1 MMDENVME
9 RKIRVIHIADE
20 SNIFLNGNV

>member
-1 MMDENVME
+1 MDKNVME

-20 SNIFLNGNV
+20 SNIVLNGNV